1 MKPTAAWHFFIST
14 ERIYLRGSLIG
25 DMKSKIL
32 SPLPRILV
40 LSLLTILLCQCAM
53 SPPPNR
59 STYEDYRPS
68 SSNGSGQNAERASV
82 QSRRPG
88 LGTSWGES
96 RQSRV
101 DSTEF
106 ERGSRS
112 PYTKLAIRY
121 NDAPGLP
128 SGRWSA
134 RQPFSAGGIASI
146 GIKSGG
152 RYLKC
157 YGTSSDPVVV
167 GKHGQRYSI
176 YVKNHTGERIEV
188 VLSVDG
194 LDVLDGRSASPRK
207 RGYVIAPHGRLEV
220 EGFRRSYESVAAF
233 RFGSVSSS
241 YAARSTGSSRN
252 VGVIGAAIFR
262 EEGGNDWHTRKQAD
276 PFPGE
281 RGSGQFASP
290 PGA

>member
-1 MKPTAAWHFFIST
+1 
-14 ERIYLRGSLIG
+14 
-25 DMKSKIL
+25 MKSKIL

-40 LSLLTILLCQCAM
+40 LALLTVLLCHCAM

-59 STYEDYRPS
+59 TTYEDYRAT
-68 SSNGSGQNAERASV
+68 SSNTQPM
-82 QSRRPG
+82 RPG

-101 DSTEF
+101 DNTEF

-112 PYTKLAIRY
+112 PYTKMAIRY
-121 NDAPGLP
+121 NDATGLP

-157 YGTSSDPVVV
+157 YGTSADPVVV

-176 YVKNHTGERIEV
+176 HVKNHTGERIEV

-194 LDVLDGRSASPRK
+194 LDVLDGRSASQRK

-241 YAARSTGSSRN
+241 YAARSTGSARN

-262 EEGGNDWHTRKQAD
+262 EEGGSDWHTRQQAN

-281 RGSGQFASP
+281 RGSGQFSRP